1 MSLQRFSITLLLLLA
16 LLSKLNAESKR
27 RDYSHPCM
35 GTVFYISLYSDDEES
50 AQKAV
55 DEAFKRI
62 DAINLVA
69 SDYLPQSELSSFNRA
84 PTNEAVPVSE
94 DLFQLFALSQKTAS
108 LTKGAFDITA
118 MYSVQLWRRAKRQH
132 KAPTEEQI
140 AHAVAMTDWHALQLD
155 EKHHTATKTKPEL
168 LVDLGGIGK
177 GYAANEA
184 LLVLKK
190 HDFTKAL
197 VAGSG
202 DLAIGDPPPGKT
214 GWDVALRTFEK
225 PEDKDRLMH
234 VTLHNCGCSTSG
246 DLHQF
251 LELGGVRYSHIINP
265 KTGLGLTNHIACT
278 VIASDAAWSDALD
291 TPMCVLG
298 VTEGLRVIDSL
309 PKTSARFV
317 VLQADGTTLSTT
329 SANFP
334 AK

>member
-1 MSLQRFSITLLLLLA
+1 MSLPRFSITLLLLLA
-16 LLSKLNAESKR
+16 LFSKLSAETKR

-55 DEAFKRI
+55 DEAFQRI

-94 DLFQLFALSQKTAS
+94 DLFQLFALSQKTAA

-140 AHAVAMTDWHALQLD
+140 AHAVAITDWHALQLD

-190 HDFTKAL
+190 HGFTKAL

-225 PEDKDRLMH
+225 PEDKDRLVH

-251 LELGGVRYSHIINP
+251 LELDGVRYSHIINP

-309 PKTSARFV
+309 PNTSARFV
-317 VLQADGTTLSTT
+317 VLQADGMTLSTT